1 MPWQWHPSGGQRM
14 PRSRL
19 AMLRPRLYL
28 LAAAVLWSTAGAAV
42 KLSTLSAYQIAS
54 GRSLI
59 AALVLWLAFPAGR
72 KRPSLRALGVAVAY
86 AATVVLFII
95 ANKLT
100 TAANAIFLQDT
111 APLYVLLL
119 SPVLLREK
127 PSRSELMAAPIF
139 LLGLSLFF
147 LDQLQPGQLLG
158 NGIALASGVAFAL
171 TILGLR
177 AASSE
182 GQGVLVW
189 GNLLAGLSVLVPAL
203 GGPSPTVLDGGLLV
217 FLGVFQLGLAYTL
230 FNWGIRDT
238 PAVEASLLILLEPV
252 LNPVW
257 TFILAGE
264 RPGPWA
270 LVGGGIILL
279 ATAWRTVLGS
289 RSAGTPSRPTS
300 AQQ

>member
-1 MPWQWHPSGGQRM
+1 
-14 PRSRL
+14 
-19 AMLRPRLYL
+19 MLRFRLYI

-54 GRSLI
+54 GRSLV

-72 KRPSLRALGVAVAY
+72 KRPSLRALAVAVAY

-119 SPVLLREK
+119 SPLLLREK
-127 PSRSELMAAPIF
+127 PTRGELTAAPIF
-139 LLGLSLFF
+139 LVGLSLFF
-147 LDQLQPGQLLG
+147 LDKLQPGQVLG
-158 NGIALASGVAFAL
+158 NVIALGSGVAFAF

-182 GQGVLVW
+182 GQVVLVW
-189 GNLLAGLSVLVPAL
+189 GNLLAGVSVLVPAL
-203 GGPSPTVLDGGLLV
+203 GGPSPTALDVGLLI

-230 FNWGIRDT
+230 FNLGIKHT

-270 LVGGGIILL
+270 LLGGGIILA
-279 ATAWRTVLGS
+279 ATAWRTVLGA
-289 RSAGTPSRPTS
+289 RSAGPRP
-300 AQQ
+300 AG

>member
-1 MPWQWHPSGGQRM
+1 
-14 PRSRL
+14 
-19 AMLRPRLYL
+19 MLRPRLYL

-86 AATVVLFII
+86 AATVVLFIM

-100 TAANAIFLQDT
+100 TAANAIFLQDA

-119 SPVLLREK
+119 SPLVLRER
-127 PSRSELMAAPIF
+127 PTRGELTAAPIF

-147 LDQLQPGQLLG
+147 LDQLAPGQFLG
-158 NGIALASGVAFAL
+158 NAIAVASGVAFAL

-182 GQGVLVW
+182 GQVVLVW
-189 GNLLAGLSVLVPAL
+189 GNLIAGVSVLVPAL
-203 GGPSPTVLDGGLLV
+203 SGPMPALLDGGILL
-217 FLGVFQLGLAYTL
+217 FLGIFQLGVAYTL
-230 FNWGIRDT
+230 FNLGIRDT

-270 LVGGGIILL
+270 MVGGGIILL
-279 ATAWRTVLGS
+279 ATAWRTVLGA
-289 RSAGTPSRPTS
+289 RRAGAIASKSPAPARNAATVRAPPG
-300 AQQ
+300 A

>member
-1 MPWQWHPSGGQRM
+1 ML
-14 PRSRL
+14 RSRL
-19 AMLRPRLYL
+19 SI
-28 LAAAVLWSTAGAAV
+28 LAAALLWSTAGAAV

-59 AALVLWLAFPAGR
+59 AALVLFLAFPAGR
-72 KRPSLRALGVAVAY
+72 RRPSLKALGVAVAY

-100 TAANAIFLQDT
+100 TSANAIFLQDT

-119 SPVLLREK
+119 SPFLLREK
-127 PSRSELMAAPIF
+127 PSRSELTAAPVF

-147 LDQLQPGQLLG
+147 LDKLEPGQALG
-158 NGIALASGVAFAL
+158 NAIALGSGVAFAL

-177 AASSE
+177 AVSAE
-182 GQGVLVW
+182 GSVVLVW
-189 GNLLAGLSVLVPAL
+189 GNLLAGVSVLVPAL
-203 GGPSPTVLDGGLLV
+203 GGPSPTALDVGLLV

-230 FNWGIRDT
+230 FNVGIRHT

-264 RPGPWA
+264 RPGRWA

-279 ATAWRTVLGS
+279 ATAWQTVVGA
-289 RSAGTPSRPTS
+289 RKAASASPGKAPAPG
-300 AQQ
+300 

>member
-1 MPWQWHPSGGQRM
+1 MPGPRHAM
-14 PRSRL
+14 LRSRL
-19 AMLRPRLYL
+19 YI

-42 KLSTLSAYQIAS
+42 KLSSLSAYQIAS

-72 KRPSLRALGVAVAY
+72 KLPSRRGLAVAVAY

-119 SPVLLREK
+119 SPLLLRER
-127 PSRSELMAAPIF
+127 PTRSELTAAPIF
-139 LLGLSLFF
+139 LIGLSLFF
-147 LDQLQPGQLLG
+147 LDQLAPGQVLG
-158 NGIALASGVAFAL
+158 NVIALGSGVAFAL

-177 AASSE
+177 AVSAE
-182 GQGVLVW
+182 GSVVLVW
-189 GNLLAGLSVLVPAL
+189 GNVLAGLSVLVPAL
-203 GGPSPTVLDGGLLV
+203 SGPAPTPLDIGTLV

-230 FNWGIRDT
+230 FNLGIKET

-257 TFILAGE
+257 TFLFTGE

-270 LVGGGIILL
+270 LTGGAIILL
-279 ATAWRTVLGS
+279 ATAWRTGVGA
-289 RSAGTPSRPTS
+289 RRAAG
-300 AQQ
+300 A